1 MDILSQF
8 PDMSLY
14 PQARQFSHFPV
25 YQKDHLFN
33 SNPGWDFGA
42 FRRLHI
48 LVKQTNFNSTRCS
61 WASKAQKVPNLDFC
75 LLISASFSFPQ
86 VCPCVLRKREVCVR
100 GQCCV
105 RVEYGRGRQRGRHRL
120 RSPVLVLPANDP
132 GTARQA
138 WDCQAAPTQLP
149 TRLGSD
155 SRCVSP
161 LSKGHFCL
169 TTTWNLRL
177 WKMFCRCPES
187 AAACSHSG
195 DHHAVGFAT
204 LQSQTC
210 LPVEDKAKVAQ
221 SWRAFLSSGLFVQQR
236 WVYQNQGCPLCHL
249 CWWFLCEYVNNTKV
263 TGSNEGYSEQ

>member
-1 MDILSQF
+1 
-8 PDMSLY
+8 MSLY

-42 FRRLHI
+42 FRRLQI

-75 LLISASFSFPQ
+75 FLISASFSFPQ
-86 VCPCVLRKREVCVR
+86 VCPCVLRKREVCVC

-105 RVEYGRGRQRGRHRL
+105 RVEYGRDRQWGRHRL
-120 RSPVLVLPANDP
+120 RSSVLVLPANDP
-132 GTARQA
+132 GAARQA

-149 TRLGSD
+149 TRLGHH

-169 TTTWNLRL
+169 TTTWILRL
-177 WKMFCRCPES
+177 WKLFCRCLES

-195 DHHAVGFAT
+195 DHHGVGFAT

-210 LPVEDKAKVAQ
+210 LPAEDKAKVAQ
-221 SWRAFLSSGLFVQQR
+221 SWGAFLSRGLFVQQR
-236 WVYQNQGCPLCHL
+236 WVHQNRGCPLCHL
-249 CWWFLCEYVNNTKV
+249 CWWFLCE
-263 TGSNEGYSEQ
+263 